1 MHDYNLKEQ
10 ECSCKTGGKMN
21 KKFTIKESFNLGK
34 GWNLMIFAILAMLVT
49 NAGVNDGLNIALPAI
64 AEGAG
69 LDYELCLSM
78 GTVAGFVGVA
88 MMFFI
93 AKFREHFGG
102 RKVTAALFIIFGFTF
117 YFLFLRA
124 TNIFMYALS
133 QCIMVSCGQGCF
145 YLCTGP
151 MQSDWFPKKRGVVN
165 GISTI
170 GANIGTAIL
179 APIMTT
185 LLTMAEYKTSLSVFA
200 VAAVMLGIFAYVTL
214 RDNPIDAGMYPDN
227 VTKEIYESEEY
238 KDFSKQNEYVSDW
251 TVPKMLK
258 CKEVW
263 LAAIVP
269 GFITLGLL
277 GIITQFVQRNVSLGL
292 PQGVAISA
300 MTAAGLVGII
310 GSYAVGYL
318 DTKIGTKKACMI
330 YCGIFALGIVFN
342 LLASVW
348 LPFVFVSILIVGFSL
363 GGSTNMSLS
372 FPASIFGVLDYP
384 KVNGVI
390 FPINYC
396 IGCMNFAVNAVV
408 MKLTG
413 SLTGAYVVYLCL
425 FLINIVIVAKTEEGK
440 WDKIKHPELM
450 NK

>member
-1 MHDYNLKEQ
+1 MD
-10 ECSCKTGGKMN
+10 
-21 KKFTIKESFNLGK
+21 KKLTIRESFHLGK
-34 GWNLMIFAILAMLVT
+34 GWNLMFFAILAMLVT

-88 MMFFI
+88 MMLVI
-93 AKFREHFGG
+93 AKFRDRFGG
-102 RKVTAALFIIFGFTF
+102 RKVSAALFIIFGLTF

-124 TNIFMYALS
+124 TNIVMYGLS

-170 GANIGTAIL
+170 GANIGTAVL
-179 APIMTT
+179 APIMTV

-200 VAAVMLGIFAYVTL
+200 VAAIALGIFAYATL
-214 RDNPIDAGMYPDN
+214 RDDPIEAGMYPDN
-227 VTKEIYESEEY
+227 VTKEVYEAEY
-238 KDFSKQNEYVSDW
+238 KNLTDHEDYVSDW
-251 TVPKMLK
+251 TIPMMLR

-263 LAAIVP
+263 LAAVVP

-277 GIITQFVQRNVSLGL
+277 GIITQFVPRNTALGL
-292 PQGVAISA
+292 SNGVAISA
-300 MTAAGLVGII
+300 MTVAGLVGIV
-310 GSYAVGYL
+310 GSYAIGYI
-318 DTKIGTKKACMI
+318 DTKLGTKKACMI
-330 YCGIFALGIVFN
+330 YCGIFALGILFN
-342 LLASVW
+342 LLASYW
-348 LPFVFVSILIVGFSL
+348 LPFVYISIFIVGFSL

-384 KVNGVI
+384 KVNG
-390 FPINYC
+390 
-396 IGCMNFAVNAVV
+396 
-408 MKLTG
+408 
-413 SLTGAYVVYLCL
+413 YLCL
-425 FLINIVIVAKTEEGK
+425 FLINILIVAKTEEGK
-440 WDKIKHPELM
+440 WDKLKHPELM
-450 NK
+450 AK

>member
-1 MHDYNLKEQ
+1 MKE
-10 ECSCKTGGKMN
+10 KLTVR
-21 KKFTIKESFNLGK
+21 ESFNLGK
-34 GWNLMIFAILAMLVT
+34 GWHLMVFAILAMLVT

-64 AEGAG
+64 AKGSG

-88 MMFFI
+88 MMLVI
-93 AKFREHFGG
+93 AKFRDRFGG
-102 RKVTAALFIIFGFTF
+102 RKVSAALFIIFGLTF

-124 TNIFMYALS
+124 TNIVMYALA

-179 APIMTT
+179 APLMTF
-185 LLTMAEYKTSLSVFA
+185 LLTLADYKTSLAAFA
-200 VAAVMLGIFAYVTL
+200 AAALVLAAYEYVTL
-214 RDNPIDAGMYPDN
+214 RDNPIEAGMYPDN
-227 VTKEIYESEEY
+227 VSKEVYETEY
-238 KDFSKQNEYVSDW
+238 KKISEYDGYVSDW
-251 TVPKMLK
+251 TIPKMLS

-263 LAAIVP
+263 LASIVP

-277 GIITQFVQRNVSLGL
+277 GIITQFVPRNISLGL
-292 PQGVAISA
+292 SEGVAISA
-300 MTAAGLVGII
+300 MTVAGLVGIV
-310 GSYAVGYL
+310 GSYAIGFI
-318 DTKIGTKKACMI
+318 DTKLGTKKACMI
-330 YCGIFALGIVFN
+330 YCGIFGLGILFN
-342 LLASVW
+342 LLAEFF
-348 LPFVFVSILIVGFSL
+348 LPFVYVSIFIVGFSL

-396 IGCMNFAVNAVV
+396 IGCLNFVVNAVV
-408 MKLTG
+408 MKITG
-413 SLTGAYVVYLCL
+413 SLTGAYVVYFVL
-425 FLINIVIVAKTEEGK
+425 FLPNILIVAKTEEGK
-440 WDKIKHPELM
+440 WDKLKHPELM
-450 NK
+450 KK

>member
-1 MHDYNLKEQ
+1 MD
-10 ECSCKTGGKMN
+10 
-21 KKFTIKESFNLGK
+21 KKLTIRESFHLGK
-34 GWNLMIFAILAMLVT
+34 GWNLMFFAILAMLVT
-49 NAGVNDGLNIALPAI
+49 NAGVNDGLNIALPVI

-88 MMFFI
+88 MMLVI
-93 AKFREHFGG
+93 AKFRDRLGG
-102 RKVTAALFIIFGFTF
+102 RKVSAALFIIFGLTF

-124 TNIFMYALS
+124 TNIVMYGLS

-170 GANIGTAIL
+170 GANIGTAVL
-179 APIMTT
+179 APIMTV

-200 VAAVMLGIFAYVTL
+200 VAAIALGIFAYATL
-214 RDNPIDAGMYPDN
+214 RDDPIEAGMYPDN
-227 VTKEIYESEEY
+227 VTKEVYEAEY
-238 KDFSKQNEYVSDW
+238 KNLTDHEDYVSDW
-251 TVPKMLK
+251 TIPMMLR

-263 LAAIVP
+263 LAAVVP

-277 GIITQFVQRNVSLGL
+277 GIITQFVPRNTALGL
-292 PQGVAISA
+292 SNGVAISA
-300 MTAAGLVGII
+300 MTVAGLVGIV
-310 GSYAVGYL
+310 GSYAIGYI
-318 DTKIGTKKACMI
+318 DTKLGTKKACMI
-330 YCGIFALGIVFN
+330 YCGIFALGILFN
-342 LLASVW
+342 LLASYW
-348 LPFVFVSILIVGFSL
+348 LPFVYISIFIVGFSL

-396 IGCMNFAVNAVV
+396 IGCLNFVVNAVV
-408 MKLTG
+408 MKVTG
-413 SLTGAYVVYLCL
+413 SLTGAYIVYLCL
-425 FLINIVIVAKTEEGK
+425 FLINILIVAKTEEGK
-440 WDKIKHPELM
+440 WDKLKHPELM
-450 NK
+450 AK